1 MSALNISTMSAA
13 EIRIA
18 IDWAA
23 AEGWNPGINDA
34 ELFHAA
40 DPEGFLIGR
49 LGGEPVAVISAVR
62 YGADFGFI
70 GLYIVKP
77 GWRGEG
83 HGRAI
88 WQAAMTR
95 LAGRQVGLDGVVAQQ
110 DNYRRSGFIYAQ
122 RNVRYQGTA
131 GPGAMP
137 ALPAAMQVRPL
148 ASFAEEELAACDAA
162 CFPAP
167 RTAFLRS
174 WISQPGSSALG
185 LARDGRC
192 VGYGVVRPCRSGYK
206 IGPLF
211 ADSTDGAAALFA
223 ALRGAAPAGAPLF
236 LDVPECNSAA
246 VALAERHGMRFMFET
261 ARMYT
266 GPAPQI
272 ASERVFGITTFELG

>member
-34 ELFHAA
+34 EPFHAA
-40 DPEGFLIGR
+40 DPDGFLIGR
-49 LGGEPVAVISAVR
+49 ISGEPVAVISAVR

-70 GLYIVKP
+70 GLYIVRP
-77 GWRGEG
+77 GWRGQG
-83 HGRAI
+83 YGRAI

-95 LAGRQVGLDGVVAQQ
+95 LAGRNVGLDGVVEQQ
-110 DNYRRSGFIYAQ
+110 DNYRRSGFGYAH
-122 RNVRYQGTA
+122 RNVRYQGRA
-131 GPGAMP
+131 GSITGP
-137 ALPAAMQVRPL
+137 ALPAGSQLLRL
-148 ASFAEEELAACDAA
+148 SGIAEEQLAACDTL

-167 RTAFLRS
+167 RPAFLRS
-174 WISQPGSSALG
+174 WISQPGSTALG
-185 LARDGRC
+185 LLRGGQL
-192 VGYGVVRPCRSGYK
+192 VGYGVVRSCRSGHK

-211 ADSTDGAAALFA
+211 ADSEAGAAALFA
-223 ALRGAAPAGAPLF
+223 ALGGAAPAGAPLF
-236 LDVPECNSAA
+236 LDVPECNPAA
-246 VALAERHGMRFMFET
+246 VALAELHGMTVMFET

-272 ASERVFGITTFELG
+272 AGERIFGITTFELG